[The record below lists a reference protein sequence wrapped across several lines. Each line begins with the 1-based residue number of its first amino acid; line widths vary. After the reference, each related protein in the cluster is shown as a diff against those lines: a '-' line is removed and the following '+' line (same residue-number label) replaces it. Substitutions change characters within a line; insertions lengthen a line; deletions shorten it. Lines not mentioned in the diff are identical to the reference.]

1 MSACAYTLMKLAL
14 NVELV
19 SQDGEP
25 THLRTIEGHS
35 YGVGN
40 LAWSPDD
47 TYLIACGP
55 EDCSE
60 LWIWNIEVRLV
71 YHKGAFHFTCNLV
84 KTAQ

>member
-1 MSACAYTLMKLAL
+1 MYVLVNLIFITHVTTTLSA
-14 NVELV
+14 ELF

-35 YGVGN
+35 YGVGH

-47 TYLIACGP
+47 IYLIACGP

-60 LWIWNIEVRLV
+60 LWIWNTEV
-71 YHKGAFHFTCNLV
+71 
-84 KTAQ
+84 

>member
-1 MSACAYTLMKLAL
+1 MYFLETSANSKCKFVYSLMKTLS
-14 NVELV
+14 VEFV
-19 SQDGEP
+19 SQHGEP

-60 LWIWNIEVRLV
+60 LWIWNIEV
-71 YHKGAFHFTCNLV
+71 
-84 KTAQ
+84 

>member
-1 MSACAYTLMKLAL
+1 MLPSLDRHEVMLVYFLRGLPKFKLYSLLMTLS
-14 NVELV
+14 VEFV

-60 LWIWNIEVRLV
+60 LWIWNIEV
-71 YHKGAFHFTCNLV
+71 
-84 KTAQ
+84 